1 MKIGVIIPVKKF
13 NDSKQRLSSICTL
26 EERRDLSRSM
36 LFDICDVLIKSEY
49 FTEIVLVSSEEEI
62 TQYESYDDITYLRE
76 NEVNGVDNAVELGNK
91 YFIEKGFDATVV
103 IPGDIP
109 LIHNKVLDELFN
121 LIKDNQVIIT
131 PSRKKN
137 GTNLLFRSPPDV
149 IGTSY
154 DNNSYFRHLDMIK
167 AKNLQHWIYLE
178 DSIRLDLDEPED
190 IKIINE
196 KLLDSRTKS
205 LLKKFN

>member
-62 TQYESYDDITYLRE
+62 TQYESYDGITYLRE
-76 NEVNGVDNAVELGNK
+76 NEVNGVDNAVELGNR
-91 YFIEKGFDATVV
+91 YFIEEGFDATVV

-137 GTNLLFRSPPDV
+137 GTNLLFRSPPDI

-167 AKNLQHWIYLE
+167 ARNLQHWIYLE

-196 KLLDSRTKS
+196 RLLDSRTKS

>member
-62 TQYESYDDITYLRE
+62 TQYESYDGITYLRE

-137 GTNLLFRSPPDV
+137 GTNLLFRSPPDI

>member
-26 EERRDLSRSM
+26 KERRDLSRSM

-62 TQYESYDDITYLRE
+62 TQYENYDDITYLRE
-76 NEVNGVDNAVELGNK
+76 NGANGVDTAVELGNK

-109 LIHNKVLDELFN
+109 LIHNKILDELFD

-167 AKNLQHWIYLE
+167 ARNLQHWIYLE

-196 KLLDSRTKS
+196 RLLDSRTKS

>member
-62 TQYESYDDITYLRE
+62 TQYESYDGITYLRE
-76 NEVNGVDNAVELGNK
+76 NEVNGVDNAVELGNR
-91 YFIEKGFDATVV
+91 YFIEEGFDATVV

-167 AKNLQHWIYLE
+167 GKNLQHWIYLE

-196 KLLDSRTKS
+196 RLLDSRTKS

>member
-62 TQYESYDDITYLRE
+62 TQYENYDDITYLRE
-76 NEVNGVDNAVELGNK
+76 NEVNGVDNAVELWNR
-91 YFIEKGFDATVV
+91 YFIEEGFDATVV

-137 GTNLLFRSPPDV
+137 GTNLLFRSPPDI

-167 AKNLQHWIYLE
+167 VKNLQHWIYLE
-178 DSIRLDLDEPED
+178 DSIRLDIDDPED

-196 KLLDSRTKS
+196 RLLDSRTKS

>member
-1 MKIGVIIPVKKF
+1 M
-13 NDSKQRLSSICTL
+13 
-26 EERRDLSRSM
+26 
-36 LFDICDVLIKSEY
+36 
-49 FTEIVLVSSEEEI
+49 
-62 TQYESYDDITYLRE
+62 
-76 NEVNGVDNAVELGNK
+76 
-91 YFIEKGFDATVV
+91 
-103 IPGDIP
+103 
-109 LIHNKVLDELFN
+109 FN

-137 GTNLLFRSPPDV
+137 GTNLLFRSPPDI

-154 DNNSYFRHLDMIK
+154 DNNSYFKHLDMIK
-167 AKNLQHWIYLE
+167 VRNLQHWIYLE

-196 KLLDSRTKS
+196 RLLDSRTKS

>member
-62 TQYESYDDITYLRE
+62 TQYESYDGITYLRE
-76 NEVNGVDNAVELGNK
+76 NEVNGVDNAVELGNR
-91 YFIEKGFDATVV
+91 YFIEEGFDATVV

>member
-1 MKIGVIIPVKKF
+1 
-13 NDSKQRLSSICTL
+13 
-26 EERRDLSRSM
+26 M

-196 KLLDSRTKS
+196 RLLDSRTKN

>member
-62 TQYESYDDITYLRE
+62 TQYESYDGITYLRE

>member
-26 EERRDLSRSM
+26 KERIDLSRSM

-62 TQYESYDDITYLRE
+62 TQYESYDGITYLRE

-137 GTNLLFRSPPDV
+137 GTNLL
-149 IGTSY
+149 
-154 DNNSYFRHLDMIK
+154 
-167 AKNLQHWIYLE
+167 
-178 DSIRLDLDEPED
+178 
-190 IKIINE
+190 
-196 KLLDSRTKS
+196 
-205 LLKKFN
+205 

>member
-62 TQYESYDDITYLRE
+62 TQYENYDDITYLRE
-76 NEVNGVDNAVELGNK
+76 NEVNGVDNAVELGNR
-91 YFIEKGFDATVV
+91 YFIEEGFDATVV

-109 LIHNKVLDELFN
+109 LIHNKVLDEL
-121 LIKDNQVIIT
+121 LI
-131 PSRKKN
+131 
-137 GTNLLFRSPPDV
+137 
-149 IGTSY
+149 
-154 DNNSYFRHLDMIK
+154 
-167 AKNLQHWIYLE
+167 
-178 DSIRLDLDEPED
+178 
-190 IKIINE
+190 
-196 KLLDSRTKS
+196 
-205 LLKKFN
+205 